1 MMSLGRFET
10 AGFTRSRKLGA
21 GIRVLGL
28 LVLGCSAASAT
39 AFLYPAGGQTTE
51 AARPAPRLE
60 KVSLWAALAPA
71 KDESRPAITHSV
83 AQAEGA
89 AAASAVQAKPAVRQI
104 PLTGGV
110 DPTPPTPPQVIQA
123 AVPPSSAAAIQAP
136 PASRVGNSSPSPA
149 PGALHTANLSVK
161 VEVPAPQAG
170 TGVNLNTATLEELN
184 RLSRGGLIGRAIIR
198 GRPYTSPEDLLKKE
212 VLSRAVYNR
221 IKDQVAA
228 R

>member
-1 MMSLGRFET
+1 MGNSRAADPLTCWTVFHD
-10 AGFTRSRKLGA
+10 RSSCPLL
-21 GIRVLGL
+21 RV
-28 LVLGCSAASAT
+28 
-39 AFLYPAGGQTTE
+39 YPAGGQTTE

-71 KDESRPAITHSV
+71 KDESRPAITHTV

-110 DPTPPTPPQVIQA
+110 DPTPPTPPKVIQA
-123 AVPPSSAAAIQAP
+123 AVPPSSAAAVQAP
-136 PASRVGNSSPSPA
+136 PALRVSNSSPSL
-149 PGALHTANLSVK
+149 PGGLHAANSSVK
-161 VEVPAPQAG
+161 VEVPSPPAG
-170 TGVNLNTATLEELN
+170 TGVNLNTASLEDLN
-184 RLSRGGLIGRAIIR
+184 RLSGGGHIGRAIIR

>member
-1 MMSLGRFET
+1 MMRKGMLEAARPGR
-10 AGFTRSRKLGA
+10 GRKFGT
-21 GIRVLGL
+21 GVRVLGL

-39 AFLYPAGGQTTE
+39 ALLYPGRE
-51 AARPAPRLE
+51 ASIETARPAPRLE
-60 KVSLWAALAPA
+60 NVSLWAALAPA
-71 KDESRPAITHSV
+71 KEESKLAGTHTV
-83 AQAEGA
+83 AQAEA
-89 AAASAVQAKPAVRQI
+89 AATASTVQAQPAVRQI

-110 DPTPPTPPQVIQA
+110 DPTPPTPPKAIHA
-123 AVPPSSAAAIQAP
+123 AVQLAPAPAIQAP
-136 PASRVGNSSPSPA
+136 PASRVSNSSPSPA

-161 VEVPAPQAG
+161 VGAPAPQAG

-184 RLSRGGLIGRAIIR
+184 RLSGGGLIGRAIIR

>member
-21 GIRVLGL
+21 SIRVLGL

-39 AFLYPAGGQTTE
+39 AFLYPAGGQTAE

-71 KDESRPAITHSV
+71 KDESRPAITHTV

-110 DPTPPTPPQVIQA
+110 DPTPPTPPKVIQA
-123 AVPPSSAAAIQAP
+123 AVPPSSAAAVQAP
-136 PASRVGNSSPSPA
+136 PALRVSNSSPPP
-149 PGALHTANLSVK
+149 PGGLHAANLSVK
-161 VEVPAPQAG
+161 VEVPSLPAG
-170 TGVNLNTATLEELN
+170 TGVNLNTASLEDLN
-184 RLSRGGLIGRAIIR
+184 RLSGGGLIGRAIIR